1 MQQEMKAFERK
12 KNYEL
17 RDVKR
22 DLEER
27 VRSLEFENTRLKK
40 ENHTIVAELD
50 AQDSFINNN
59 RTSEEIRR
67 VYDDWDRQIE
77 RLENKL
83 KDAEDRYKDLK
94 SEFNELQDANIYMKQ
109 CLEEKDDYI
118 HQLESIKPTIQKV
131 YEPVSNP
138 SYTPNKQRDSFE
150 VDNYQRKLKIIEEEN
165 EKLREQAFNADKE
178 VERLK
183 ENIIIR
189 EREIYNIKK
198 SIAIN
203 EPNVLSHK
211 SNSFQPD
218 AKNKSK
224 PSDFMLSMES
234 NPNLVNDF
242 AKMTGSSGF
251 KYGQKGP
258 YDESLEKLR
267 KEFSLQQRELGL
279 ETLSEMSS
287 SANKDVFKVPSE
299 NKAFALM
306 MGQSNLAPT
315 GDIRADYEAVLDE
328 NNELKLIVREM
339 RKEMENVVQ
348 KMNNSKSN
356 FLTPNGKNNGSN
368 YLDETNLRLL
378 EKQSEIDRLK
388 QEIDRL
394 KFSSPDGNGSYIQVE
409 RLEKKLEEKRQ
420 VIVKLKGERDNLLE
434 LWSEMKIQINS
445 MKKQQDFNSQ
455 IVPKDENININN
467 IITQSGRNGHRLEQM
482 NSKSS
487 NLDGVKSRLDSL
499 GENVQ
504 ELFSE
509 FKSALGQGK
518 RSNSVF
524 GWKKPSVGPKEN
536 VMVSGTQCNKL
547 FQKFENIQKQ
557 ITIEKRGLGSKT
569 RSTSKK
575 SLKRNKNKIKSPIKG
590 IAMNLLERNFV
601 QNKPTKQSF

>member
-1 MQQEMKAFERK
+1 
-12 KNYEL
+12 
-17 RDVKR
+17 
-22 DLEER
+22 
-27 VRSLEFENTRLKK
+27 
-40 ENHTIVAELD
+40 
-50 AQDSFINNN
+50 
-59 RTSEEIRR
+59 
-67 VYDDWDRQIE
+67 
-77 RLENKL
+77 
-83 KDAEDRYKDLK
+83 
-94 SEFNELQDANIYMKQ
+94 MKQ

-434 LWSEMKIQINS
+434 L
-445 MKKQQDFNSQ
+445 
-455 IVPKDENININN
+455 
-467 IITQSGRNGHRLEQM
+467 
-482 NSKSS
+482 
-487 NLDGVKSRLDSL
+487 
-499 GENVQ
+499 
-504 ELFSE
+504 
-509 FKSALGQGK
+509 
-518 RSNSVF
+518 
-524 GWKKPSVGPKEN
+524 
-536 VMVSGTQCNKL
+536 
-547 FQKFENIQKQ
+547 
-557 ITIEKRGLGSKT
+557 
-569 RSTSKK
+569 
-575 SLKRNKNKIKSPIKG
+575 
-590 IAMNLLERNFV
+590 
-601 QNKPTKQSF
+601 